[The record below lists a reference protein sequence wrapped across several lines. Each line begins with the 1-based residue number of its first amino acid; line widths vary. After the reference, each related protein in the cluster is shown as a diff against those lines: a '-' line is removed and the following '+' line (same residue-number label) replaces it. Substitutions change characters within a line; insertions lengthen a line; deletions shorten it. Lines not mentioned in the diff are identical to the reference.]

1 MRTFV
6 PWRFGAV
13 TALTVMLGYLAC
25 TAIWLLFSEPS
36 IAFMNALFHGLD
48 FRPLYSNGAFDPG
61 NWLGAVAVLSVWAF
75 LMGVLFAA
83 LINRVRVER
92 PLT

>member
-25 TAIWLLFSEPS
+25 TALWLLFTEPS
-36 IAFMNALFHGLD
+36 MAFMNALFHGVD
-48 FRPLYSNGAFDPG
+48 FRPLYSGRAFDAG
-61 NWLGAVAVLSVWAF
+61 SWLGAVVVLSTWGF
-75 LMGVLFAA
+75 LIGALFA
-83 LINRVRVER
+83 LLVNRLRVER
-92 PLT
+92 PAA